1 MADNTYRNFRSRDT
15 SSRGNAGRD
24 GADDPLA
31 ELARLIGQSDPA
43 GERGREG
50 WRSDTHSDAPAAEME
65 WAADESYAD
74 QRYQAADAYPSQ
86 RAPDSYP
93 AQRAADPFPPLP
105 PAPQLPRDDDYYDD
119 RGSSQFPTAPRLH
132 GVSEDALARAIS
144 SDDRYGDDRHPDD
157 RHPDDRQTPSF
168 MADHRVDTY
177 RDDERHDDASDQPYE
192 EEEDLDEAPA
202 SRRRSGLVMV
212 AAVLGLAVL
221 GTAGA
226 FAYRAM
232 FGGSIMPTLPPIIK
246 AGEGPNKI
254 VPTNPGTQAGGTN
267 QAAGSGSEKL
277 VSREEQPVD
286 VQDPTKAPRVISTIP
301 VTPPGSAPG
310 VPSPV
315 MAGPGGADPAFG
327 AAPGAGAATPT
338 PSGPKKVHTVTIR
351 PDQMGGPPVA
361 AAPPPPAATAAPAPR
376 APAAVVA
383 RGPAPTGGGSEP
395 LALVPSAGAAP
406 AAHPRTAAVVP
417 STEPASI
424 SPASPGG
431 GYVVQVT
438 SQRSEAE
445 AKSAYHAM
453 KTKYPDQLG
462 NREAMIRRA
471 DLGAK
476 GTFYRAVV
484 GPFVSME
491 EAAGLCSG
499 LKAAGGNCIVQK
511 N

>member
-24 GADDPLA
+24 VADDPLA

-50 WRSDTHSDAPAAEME
+50 WRSDTQSDAPAAEID

-74 QRYQAADAYPSQ
+74 QRYPASDSYPSQ
-86 RAPDSYP
+86 RAADTYP
-93 AQRAADPFPPLP
+93 SQWADDPFPPLP

-132 GVSEDALARAIS
+132 GGVSEDALARAIS
-144 SDDRYGDDRHPDD
+144 SDDRYDVD

-168 MADHRVDTY
+168 MADHRVDSY
-177 RDDERHDDASDQPYE
+177 RDDEGHDDASDQPYDE
-192 EEEDLDEAPA
+192 EGYDEAPTK
-202 SRRRSGLVMV
+202 RRRSGLVMV

-267 QAAGSGSEKL
+267 QASGSGAEKL

-286 VQDPTKAPRVISTIP
+286 VQDQTKAPRVISTIP
-301 VTPPGSAPG
+301 VTPPGAAAA
-310 VPSPV
+310 VPAPV
-315 MAGPGGADPAFG
+315 MAAPGGADPAFG
-327 AAPGAGAATPT
+327 PPPGPPT
-338 PSGPKKVHTVTIR
+338 PSPTTPGPKKVHTVTIR
-351 PDQMGGPPVA
+351 PDQMGAPPAA
-361 AAPPPPAATAAPAPR
+361 AAPTPPAAAPAPAPR

-383 RGPAPTGGGSEP
+383 RAPAPTGGGSEP
-395 LALVPSAGAAP
+395 LALTPSASGAAP
-406 AAHPRTAAVVP
+406 AAHPRTAAIVP
-417 STEPASI
+417 NAEPASI
-424 SPASPGG
+424 SPASSGG

-445 AKSAYHAM
+445 AKSAYHTM
-453 KTKYPDQLG
+453 KSKYPDQLG

-484 GPFVSME
+484 GPFASME

>member
-1 MADNTYRNFRSRDT
+1 MADNSYRSFRSRDT
-15 SSRGNAGRD
+15 SSRGDAGRD
-24 GADDPLA
+24 VADDPLA

-43 GERGREG
+43 GERGRDD
-50 WRSDTHSDAPAAEME
+50 WRAETYGDAPAAEME

-74 QRYQAADAYPSQ
+74 QRYQAADTY
-86 RAPDSYP
+86 
-93 AQRAADPFPPLP
+93 PPLP

-119 RGSSQFPTAPRLH
+119 RGSSQFPTAPRLNS
-132 GVSEDALARAIS
+132 VSEDALARAIS
-144 SDDRYGDDRHPDD
+144 PDSRYGDE
-157 RHPDDRQTPSF
+157 HPDDRQMPSF
-168 MADHRVDTY
+168 MAGRHADSYT
-177 RDDERHDDASDQPYE
+177 DDDRHDETSDRPYDEEDYE
-192 EEEDLDEAPA
+192 EVPS

-232 FGGSIMPTLPPIIK
+232 FGGSLMPSLPPIIK
-246 AGEGPNKI
+246 ASDGPNKI
-254 VPTNPGTQAGGTN
+254 VPANPGTQAGGPS

-286 VQDPTKAPRVISTIP
+286 LQDQTKAPRVISTIP

-310 VPSPV
+310 VPAPV
-315 MAGPGGADPAFG
+315 MASPGGADPAFG
-327 AAPGAGAATPT
+327 APPTMGAAAPA

-351 PDQMGGPPVA
+351 PDQMGGPPAVA
-361 AAPPPPAATAAPAPR
+361 AAPPPPAATAAPAPAPASR
-376 APAAVVA
+376 APAPLTA
-383 RGPAPTGGGSEP
+383 RSPAPSGGGAEP
-395 LALVPSAGAAP
+395 LALVPAGGAAP
-406 AAHPRTAAVVP
+406 ASVHPRTAAVV
-417 STEPASI
+417 EPASVA
-424 SPASPGG
+424 PASPGG

-445 AKSAYHAM
+445 AKSAYRTM
-453 KTKYPDQLG
+453 RSKYPDQLG

-471 DLGAK
+471 DLGSK
-476 GTFYRAVV
+476 GTYYRAMV

>member
-24 GADDPLA
+24 VADDPLA

-50 WRSDTHSDAPAAEME
+50 WRSDTYSDAPPAAEMD

-74 QRYQAADAYPSQ
+74 QRYQAADSYPSQ
-86 RAPDSYP
+86 RAADSYP
-93 AQRAADPFPPLP
+93 AADPFPPLP
-105 PAPQLPRDDDYYDD
+105 PAPQLPRDDYYDD

-132 GVSEDALARAIS
+132 SVSEDALARAIS
-144 SDDRYGDDRHPDD
+144 SDERYDD

-168 MADHRVDTY
+168 MADHRVDSY
-177 RDDERHDDASDQPYE
+177 RDDERYDDETDQPHD
-192 EEEDLDEAPA
+192 EEDYDEAPTR
-202 SRRRSGLVMV
+202 RRRSGLVMV

-254 VPTNPGTQAGGTN
+254 VPANSGTQAGGTN
-267 QAAGSGSEKL
+267 QAAGPGGEKL

-286 VQDPTKAPRVISTIP
+286 VQDQTKAPRVISTIP
-301 VTPPGSAPG
+301 VTPPGSAPA

-315 MAGPGGADPAFG
+315 MAAPGGADPAFG
-327 AAPGAGAATPT
+327 PPPGGAAPSPT
-338 PSGPKKVHTVTIR
+338 TSGPKKVHTVTIR
-351 PDQMGGPPVA
+351 PDQMGGPPAVS
-361 AAPPPPAATAAPAPR
+361 APPPAPTAAPAPR

-383 RGPAPTGGGSEP
+383 RAPAPAGGGNEP

-424 SPASPGG
+424 SPASSSGG

-445 AKSAYHAM
+445 AKSAYRTM
-453 KTKYPDQLG
+453 KSKYPDQLG

-476 GTFYRAVV
+476 GTFYRALV